1 MGVLALCFSS
11 SCPPPS
17 PLSFPFLSGLQR
29 WWELTPRRG
38 EPFLKSVLA
47 QPGARH
53 DPGHGRC
60 PENRSMTE
68 QVFPHNVAI
77 YAAGNA
83 EGANH
88 RDHRWPKQL
97 WVEEDDLACLLLEQE
112 VLHGW
117 LLQISR
123 GSGVQDHAFQVRELG
138 RPLELGGELSAVRKV
153 VSDASECSF

>member
-1 MGVLALCFSS
+1 
-11 SCPPPS
+11 
-17 PLSFPFLSGLQR
+17 
-29 WWELTPRRG
+29 
-38 EPFLKSVLA
+38 
-47 QPGARH
+47 
-53 DPGHGRC
+53 
-60 PENRSMTE
+60 MTE
-68 QVFPHNVAI
+68 QVFPHNFAI

-117 LLQISR
+117 LLQRSR